1 MPQSSAALN
10 ITDLKVGYGKKQVC
24 GVISFKVSGEALA
37 LVGPNGAGKSTALR
51 TVVGQLDPLAGKV
64 LLNKS
69 AIDDRSADFR
79 RLAALVFDDD
89 AFFPELTV
97 GEHLTMVAAG
107 HGVSDPVAAVDQELD
122 FFQLTEHDHSLVT
135 SLSSGQRRRLLLAS
149 AFVRPRSL
157 LVLDEPEQRL
167 DTHMRRALAARV
179 AQCAKQGQTVLLVTH
194 DPEFLVTASRKALYI
209 ADVVEKLSAQ
219 QAAERIQAMP
229 A

>member
-1 MPQSSAALN
+1 MPQTAASLN
-10 ITDLKVGYGKKQVC
+10 VTDLKVGYGKKQVC
-24 GVISFKVSGEALA
+24 GEISFKVAGEALA

-51 TVVGQLDPLAGKV
+51 TVVGQLSPLAGKV
-64 LLNKS
+64 LLNKA
-69 AIDDRSADFR
+69 AIDDRTADFR

-107 HGVSDPVAAVDQELD
+107 HGVKDPVAAVDSELD
-122 FFQLTEHDHSLVT
+122 FFQLTEHDHALVT

-149 AFVRPRSL
+149 AFVRPRRL

-167 DTHMRRALAARV
+167 DTQMRRSLAQRV
-179 AQCAKQGQTVLLVTH
+179 AQCAAAGETVLLVTH
-194 DPEFLVTASRKALYI
+194 DPEFLTTASRKALYI
-209 ADVVEKLSAQ
+209 ADKVEKLSAA